1 MHLHRRRDDQASRPF
16 CSSWQVPQEGHAPR
30 NLYPRIYRHSL
41 KTHIPNEGDAMAE
54 KKNLTRPLIPGASPP
69 SVIDSFLTDAK
80 RLGSPPG
87 NAPRAR
93 LVFALDATL
102 SRQPTWD
109 LACRVQGEMFA
120 AASEAG
126 GLSVQLVYF
135 RGFGECR
142 ASRWVADPR
151 ALTDLMTKIDCRG
164 GQTQIGR
171 VLRHVRTEARQ
182 APLKVLVYVGDA
194 MEEPIDDLC
203 AVAGELGLLG
213 VRAFMFHEG
222 HDPEAALAF
231 QEIARLS
238 GGAYAQFDAGAPH
251 TLSEL
256 LRAAAAYATSGI
268 EGLARLS
275 ASSTQVRGL
284 LAALSGSKP

>member
-1 MHLHRRRDDQASRPF
+1 
-16 CSSWQVPQEGHAPR
+16 
-30 NLYPRIYRHSL
+30 
-41 KTHIPNEGDAMAE
+41 MAD
-54 KKNLTRPLIPGASPP
+54 KKNLTQPFTAAGSPASM
-69 SVIDSFLTDAK
+69 VDSFLAEAK
-80 RLGSPPG
+80 RLGPQAG
-87 NAPRAR
+87 DAPRAR
-93 LVFALDATL
+93 LVFALDATM

-135 RGFGECR
+135 RGLGECR
-142 ASRWVADPR
+142 SSRWVADPR
-151 ALTDLMTKIDCRG
+151 ALTDLMTKISCRG

-171 VLRHVRTEARQ
+171 VLRHARIEASQ

-194 MEEPIDDLC
+194 MEESIDDLC

-213 VRAFMFHEG
+213 IKAFMFHEG
-222 HDPEAALAF
+222 HDPEAAQAF

-238 GGAYAQFDAGAPH
+238 GGAYARFDAGAPQA
-251 TLSEL
+251 LSEL
-256 LRAAAAYATSGI
+256 LRAAAAYAASGV

-275 ASSTQVRGL
+275 AGSAQARGL
-284 LAALSGSKP
+284 LTTITGSRP